1 MIFECVL
8 SYDEFVEETAEDGL
22 EPAAVVEAHGF
33 IRGSHG
39 RHGHPDDWEPPTCN
53 DVEELFVYVDG
64 VDVVNNLTQNAI
76 DRLKEKAWGLY
87 GGERGIYDY

>member
-1 MIFECVL
+1 
-8 SYDEFVEETAEDGL
+8 
-22 EPAAVVEAHGF
+22 
-33 IRGSHG
+33 
-39 RHGHPDDWEPPTCN
+39 
-53 DVEELFVYVDG
+53 VEELFVYVDG